1 MEERTSGFKPVKK
14 KKGRFNLMDLLLVL
28 IAVSIVLFV
37 VFVIDPFSMNLFGKQ
52 DHKVTL
58 EYTLRIENVEG
69 ALIDKIQTR
78 DEVID
83 AAIKTSL
90 GYVNAVENDTPY
102 AEPYYNSK
110 EDSVSMKEYP
120 DRYDLVVTVTAEAIF
135 TDGVGYTVNGRRVA
149 VGTQFYLMFP
159 NYLGTGYCISLR
171 ELG

>member
-14 KKGRFNLMDLLLVL
+14 RKGRFNLMDLVLVL
-28 IAVSIVLFV
+28 IAVGIVLFV
-37 VFVIDPFSMNLFGKQ
+37 VFVLDPFSLNLFGKEN
-52 DHKVTL
+52 HNVTL

-69 ALIDKIQTR
+69 TLIDKIRTR

-83 AAIKTSL
+83 ATVKTSL

-102 AEPYYNSK
+102 AEPYYNSQ
-110 EDSVSMKEYP
+110 EDAVSMKEYP
-120 DRYDLVVTVTAEAIF
+120 DRYDLVVTVTADAVF
-135 TDGVGYTVNGRRVA
+135 TEGVGYTVNGRRVA

-159 NYLGTGYCISLR
+159 NYVGTGYCISMR